1 MCPLRLVD
9 IPKLSAGVERECVDD
24 AVSHLAPFLIEF
36 AAP

>member
-9 IPKLSAGVERECVDD
+9 IPKPSAGVERECADD
-24 AVSHLAPFLIEF
+24 AVSQLAPFLMEF